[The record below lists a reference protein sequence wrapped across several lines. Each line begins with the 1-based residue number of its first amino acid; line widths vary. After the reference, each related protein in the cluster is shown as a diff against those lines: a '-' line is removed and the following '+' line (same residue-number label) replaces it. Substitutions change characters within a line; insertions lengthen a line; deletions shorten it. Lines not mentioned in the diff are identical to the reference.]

1 MTVSDLIGPAVVAA
15 VVSGVITIIGFIL
28 SNRTARQ
35 IHSEKLDFDE
45 TIAEKKFRFDVDLAE
60 RKFRYDRELHDHKRR
75 IEFGED
81 LLASFYKFKDV
92 IAAVRSPLASGNEGA
107 TRPQGD
113 SEDPTMTHTRNSYF
127 VPLLRI
133 QKNADFFSEFF
144 SKRYRTRAV
153 FRGDIDNAFKIAGE
167 VMGAIQVSARYLI
180 RASASEVR
188 DHSLVEKREADIW
201 DTLDDTDRL
210 TPKIAEALRLA
221 EQSLAPV
228 LERTQTQE
236 TATK

>member
-81 LLASFYKFKDV
+81 LLASF
-92 IAAVRSPLASGNEGA
+92 
-107 TRPQGD
+107 
-113 SEDPTMTHTRNSYF
+113 
-127 VPLLRI
+127 
-133 QKNADFFSEFF
+133 
-144 SKRYRTRAV
+144 
-153 FRGDIDNAFKIAGE
+153 
-167 VMGAIQVSARYLI
+167 
-180 RASASEVR
+180 
-188 DHSLVEKREADIW
+188 
-201 DTLDDTDRL
+201 
-210 TPKIAEALRLA
+210 
-221 EQSLAPV
+221 
-228 LERTQTQE
+228 
-236 TATK
+236 